1 MLQFLARLGIRAAG
15 GFLSEEIGAGGLLGA
30 AETEGAL
37 PLPLHGSSFIVS
49 GSYAPATGTL
59 TLTFVSGRSYEYSVS
74 PYVVAG
80 FLTAPSHGGFYNQY
94 IKH

>member
-1 MLQFLARLGIRAAG
+1 MLQFLTRLGIRAAG
-15 GFLSEEIGAGGLLGA
+15 GFLSEEGLLGA

-49 GSYAPATGTL
+49 GTYAPATGTL
-59 TLTFVSGRSYEYSVS
+59 TLITFVSGRSYEYSVS

-80 FLTAPSHGGFYNQY
+80 FVMAPSHGGFYNQY